1 MRVELHCHTYCGHD
15 FMNNFKLTDKMCI
28 IYSTNS
34 TLDLQNNILVY
45 DSSLNTNS
53 PEPWTHVQD
62 IVVNGCSKGKDAIK

>member
-1 MRVELHCHTYCGHD
+1 
-15 FMNNFKLTDKMCI
+15 MCI

-45 DSSLNTNS
+45 DSSPNTNS

-62 IVVNGCSKGKDAIK
+62 IFVNDCSKGKDAIK